1 MPQPHER
8 HWPCI
13 TLPPARGCVQL
24 TKPTEHRTSPQLAA
38 FHLGLHVPKAH
49 TAHRLLM
56 SGNALSY
63 AGVHPSTLVHTLHV
77 ITCQQ
82 LPIFY
87 YIIPL
92 LSLTGHLLRS
102 SSSLNTR
109 QDILESLISG
119 EPASLLLN
127 LATPCYALTKLDR
140 KLGPREK
147 TISLGARLMHG
158 TEFILIIII

>member
-1 MPQPHER
+1 MQLVFNVDSNKAILSYSGRHAAAHER

-109 QDILESLISG
+109 QDILGSFDQWR
-119 EPASLLLN
+119 ASLASSKPSYSLLCSN
-127 LATPCYALTKLDR
+127 
-140 KLGPREK
+140 
-147 TISLGARLMHG
+147 
-158 TEFILIIII
+158 

>member
-1 MPQPHER
+1 MPLCNWSGGHNSCNSCVTWTATRLSFLIQVVMPQHTNDIGLASLSLLLVDAYIVNQTNGAPNKPLVGCLSLGS
-8 HWPCI
+8 PCA
-13 TLPPARGCVQL
+13 T
-24 TKPTEHRTSPQLAA
+24 
-38 FHLGLHVPKAH
+38 
-49 TAHRLLM
+49 HRLLM

-92 LSLTGHLLRS
+92 LSLTSHLLRS

-109 QDILESLISG
+109 QDILESLIRG
-119 EPASLLLN
+119 EPAPLLLN
-127 LATPCYALTKLDR
+127 LATPC
-140 KLGPREK
+140 
-147 TISLGARLMHG
+147 
-158 TEFILIIII
+158 